1 MSAPGLSWLGIAR
14 LGLVQAA
21 LGAIVMLV
29 TSLLNRVMVVEQ
41 ALPAALPAA
50 LVALHYVIQL
60 SRPRFG
66 HGSDRG
72 GRRTPWIVGGMGLLG
87 LGALLATNAALLMGT
102 SFGPGLTL
110 AILAYAMIGAGVGAC
125 GTSLLALLATLTA
138 EPRRPAAAAVTWMM
152 MIAGIVLTAGVA
164 GQLLEPWSEQRLALV
179 AGGVVAAAFLLTLVA
194 IHGIERTAQPAAPAA
209 TPAPAPHPGFR
220 TALAQTWTDPAAQR
234 LTLFIFVAMLAYSMQ
249 DMVLEPFAGLVFGY
263 TPGQSTS
270 LAGIQHG
277 GVLAGMLAIGIFG
290 SWLGRGRALP
300 LWVAA
305 GCVGSAAALALLS
318 AGALAG
324 PGFPLRPAVFALGF
338 FNGLFAVAAIGT
350 MMSLAGAAGA
360 GREGIRIGL
369 WGAAQAIAFAAGGF
383 LGAVGVDLGRAW
395 FGSDAPAFLAVFSAE
410 ALLFLVAAA
419 LALGLAAPAPS
430 RPQLKEVRA

>member
-1 MSAPGLSWLGIAR
+1 MSRAGLSWFGIAR
-14 LGLVQAA
+14 LGLVQAS

-50 LVALHYVIQL
+50 LVAFHYVIQL

-66 HGSDRG
+66 HGSDGG
-72 GRRTPWIVGGMGLLG
+72 GRRTPWIIGGMGLLG
-87 LGALLATNAALLMGT
+87 LGALLATNAALLMGS
-102 SFGPGLTL
+102 SFGPGLML
-110 AILAYAMIGAGVGAC
+110 AVLAYAMIGAGVGAC
-125 GTSLLALLATLTA
+125 GTSLLALLATHTA
-138 EPRRPAAAAVTWMM
+138 EARRPAAAAVTWMM
-152 MIAGIVLTAGVA
+152 MIAGIVVTAAVS

-179 AGGVVAAAFLLTLVA
+179 AGGVVASAFLLTLAA
-194 IHGIERTAQPAAPAA
+194 IRGLERTAAPARAAPGPAPAA
-209 TPAPAPHPGFR
+209 HPGFR
-220 TALAQTWTDPAAQR
+220 VALAQTWADPAAQR
-234 LTLFIFVAMLAYSMQ
+234 LTIFIFIAMLAYSMQ

-270 LAGIQHG
+270 LAGLQHG
-277 GVLAGMLAIGIFG
+277 GVLAGMITIGLLG

-324 PGFPLRPAVFALGF
+324 PGFALKPAVFALGF

-350 MMSLAGAAGA
+350 MMSLAGAAGT

-369 WGAAQAIAFAAGGF
+369 WGAAQAIAFACGGF
-383 LGAVGVDLGRAW
+383 LGAVGVDAGRALLATD
-395 FGSDAPAFLAVFSAE
+395 GPAFMLVFSAE

-419 LALGLAAPAPS
+419 LALGLSAPAAAPPN
-430 RPQLKEVRA
+430 LKEIRA